1 MLSKELL
8 EAEIANAEKMVEE
21 IEKSL
26 AINIFVLNV
35 WKEELK
41 KCT

>member
-8 EAEIANAEKMVEE
+8 EAEIKNAERVVEE
-21 IEKSL
+21 LEKSL
-26 AINIFVLNV
+26 AINMFVLEV
-35 WKEELK
+35 WKSELK